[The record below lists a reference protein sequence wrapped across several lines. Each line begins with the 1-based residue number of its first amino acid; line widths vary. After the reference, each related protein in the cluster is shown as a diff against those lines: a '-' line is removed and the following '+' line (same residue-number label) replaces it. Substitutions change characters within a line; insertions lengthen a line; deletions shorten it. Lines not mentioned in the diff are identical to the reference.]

1 MKRLV
6 NLKFMVM
13 AMFVAMLSMSLTAC
27 SDDDDDNFSAIDD
40 YYFEVEVYDK
50 GSLSSENAA
59 AIARDMSSTLSVF
72 SRDGLDIDKAEY
84 HFNRAID
91 AIVDGYNLEQT
102 FTATF
107 KINMKNSKGKIFKS
121 KLLKLSKDGC
131 AVL

>member
-1 MKRLV
+1 MKKLA

-59 AIARDMSSTLSVF
+59 AIARNMTSTLSVL
-72 SRDGLDIDKAEY
+72 SQDGLDINKAEY
-84 HFNRAID
+84 YFNRAID
-91 AIVDGYNLEQT
+91 AIVQVYDVEQT

-107 KINMKNSKGKIFKS
+107 KINMKNSKGQIFKS
-121 KLLKLSKDGC
+121 KLLKITKDGC

>member
-1 MKRLV
+1 MKRLA

-59 AIARDMSSTLSVF
+59 AIARNMTSTLSVL
-72 SRDGLDIDKAEY
+72 SQDGLKIDEAEY
-84 HFNRAID
+84 YFNRAVEM
-91 AIVDGYNLEQT
+91 IVRNYDVEQT

-107 KINMKNSKGKIFKS
+107 KINMKNSKGQIFKS
-121 KLLKLSKDGC
+121 KLLKLTKDGC

>member
-1 MKRLV
+1 MKRLA